1 MNAIK
6 QKLTATK
13 ANMDT
18 MASMIPDS
26 RQDIRQQL
34 VASSGMKGGSLAE
47 GTKRKSCGSLDVAG
61 TCWYSMVIPNFN
73 GFVIPK
79 WSWLRGVPLVETDLV
94 SQKALP
100 PPPLCLCH
108 PSC

>member
-1 MNAIK
+1 LLNVPDAISVYLSVIFIKKEKKGLTVNAIK
-6 QKLTATK
+6 QKLAATK

-18 MASMIPDS
+18 MASAIPDS

-34 VASSGMKGGSLAE
+34 VASSGTKGGSSAG

-79 WSWLRGVPLVETDLV
+79 WS
-94 SQKALP
+94 
-100 PPPLCLCH
+100 
-108 PSC
+108 